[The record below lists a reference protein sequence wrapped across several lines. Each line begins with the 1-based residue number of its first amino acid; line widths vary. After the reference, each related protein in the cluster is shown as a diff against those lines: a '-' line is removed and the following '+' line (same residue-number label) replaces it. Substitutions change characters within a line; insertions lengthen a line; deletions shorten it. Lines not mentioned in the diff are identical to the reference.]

1 MLPSPS
7 EWGVPF
13 PERKLEMAAQ
23 TSSGSR
29 QKYCPLASG
38 AA

>member
-13 PERKLEMAAQ
+13 PERKWEMAAQ

-29 QKYCPLASG
+29 QKHCLFASG